1 MITAIRLEFLKLRT
15 TRMWLGLLALS
26 GSLTVL
32 VAVTES
38 ARAGAG
44 GIVPPLTTITG
55 QRDILTTTGFGMLI
69 SMIFGTTVVT
79 AEFRHKTISDTY
91 LDQPDRS
98 RVLAA
103 KVIVAGLTGALFGLL
118 ATVITTGVATGFTT
132 ARGYHFAYSAA
143 TVARYG
149 AGAVAGAALLAAA
162 GAGLGALLRSQL
174 AAAIAVFAW
183 GFAVE
188 QLLGAVDKPLAPYL
202 PIVAANTM
210 AGANGKSTTMPP
222 VPAGITALPFAGAAA
237 LLAGLAAALTI
248 AAAVTTIR
256 RDIT

>member
-15 TRMWLGLLALS
+15 TRMWLGLLAL
-26 GSLTVL
+26 GGGLTVL
-32 VAVTES
+32 VAVSES
-38 ARAGAG
+38 ARSGGG
-44 GIVPPLTTITG
+44 GIVPSLATHAG
-55 QRDILTTTGFGMLI
+55 QHDILTTTGFGLLV

-79 AEFRHKTISDTY
+79 GEFRHKTITDTY
-91 LDQPDRS
+91 IDQPARG

-103 KVIVAGLTGALFGLL
+103 KVITAGLAGALFGLL
-118 ATVITTGVATGFTT
+118 AAAITTAAAAGFTA

-149 AGAVAGAALLAAA
+149 AGAVAGAALLAAV

-183 GFAVE
+183 AFAVE
-188 QLLGAVDKPLAPYL
+188 ALLGAADKPLAPYL
-202 PIVAANTM
+202 PVIAASTI
-210 AGANGKSTTMPP
+210 AGASDRATMPA
-222 VPAGITALPFAGAAA
+222 VPSGITALPVAGVGA
-237 LLAGLAAALTI
+237 LLAGLAVVLTV
-248 AAAVTTIR
+248 AAAVTAVR